1 MKNIIVSACL
11 LGVPCRYDGKSKENK
26 KLMELGN
33 QFNFLPVCPEEY
45 GGLPTPRVP
54 AEIRNGKVINKNG
67 FNVTANYIKGAKEVL
82 KICKLYNC
90 DTAILKSKSPACG
103 KGKIYDGT
111 FSGTLIDGNG
121 ITTDLLIK
129 NGIKVYTEDEFI
141 NEFKSII

>member
-67 FNVTANYIKGAKEVL
+67 FNVTANYIKGAKEVF
-82 KICKLYNC
+82 KMCKLYNC

-129 NGIKVYTEDEFI
+129 NGIKVYTEEEFI
-141 NEFKSII
+141 NEYMNIE